1 LKSLCTWK
9 FVRKRSSIIK
19 KLEPISSSISNIRT
33 LETKYGRLQNSVRL
47 LAVSKKK
54 SPEQILKA
62 ASVGISHFGENYV
75 QEAME
80 KIEILKA
87 YELTWH
93 YIGPIQSNKAAKIA
107 QNFDWV
113 QSLDREKIAVKLN
126 ENRSGKHGALNI
138 CIQVN
143 LSGEMTKSGV
153 AINQAEDLC
162 KIVERLPNLNLRGLM
177 AIPAPEQNFQLQRDK
192 FRELSHKFND
202 LKKIYPKMD
211 VLSMGMSND
220 YEAAIAE
227 GSTMVRLGTALFG
240 ARL

>member
-1 LKSLCTWK
+1 M
-9 FVRKRSSIIK
+9 
-19 KLEPISSSISNIRT
+19 KLISSSISNIRS

-54 SPEQILKA
+54 SADQILEA
-62 ASVGISHFGENYV
+62 VSSGISHFGENYV
-75 QEAME
+75 QEAVE
-80 KIEILKA
+80 KIQILKA
-87 YELTWH
+87 YKLTWH
-93 YIGPIQSNKAAKIA
+93 YIGPIQSNKAARIA

-126 ENRSGKHGALNI
+126 ENRKSKDGALNT

-153 AINQAEDLC
+153 AIDQAEDLC
-162 KIVERLPNLNLRGLM
+162 KIVEKLPNLHLRGLM
-177 AIPAPEQNFQLQRDK
+177 AIPAPEQNFQLQRVK
-192 FRELSHKFND
+192 FRELSHIFHD

>member
-1 LKSLCTWK
+1 M
-9 FVRKRSSIIK
+9 
-19 KLEPISSSISNIRT
+19 KLISSSISNIRT

-54 SPEQILKA
+54 STEQILEA
-62 ASVGISHFGENYV
+62 VSSGVSHFGENYV
-75 QEAME
+75 QEAVE
-80 KIEILKA
+80 KIQILKA
-87 YELTWH
+87 YKLTWH
-93 YIGPIQSNKAAKIA
+93 YIGPIQSNKAARIA

-126 ENRSGKHGALNI
+126 ENRKSKDGALNT

-153 AINQAEDLC
+153 SINQAEDLC
-162 KIVERLPNLNLRGLM
+162 KIVEKLPNLHLRGLM
-177 AIPAPEQNFQLQRDK
+177 AIPAPEQNFQLQRVK
-192 FRELSHKFND
+192 FRELSHIFHD

-240 ARL
+240 ERL

>member
-1 LKSLCTWK
+1 MGL
-9 FVRKRSSIIK
+9 
-19 KLEPISSSISNIRT
+19 ISSSISNIRA
-33 LETKYGRLQNSVRL
+33 LEAKYGRPQNSVRL

-54 SPEQILKA
+54 SKEHILGA
-62 ASVGISHFGENYV
+62 VNSGVFDFGENYA
-75 QEAME
+75 QEALE
-80 KIEILKA
+80 KIEALKD
-87 YELTWH
+87 YKLTWH

-126 ENRSGKHGALNI
+126 ENRGSKHTALNI

-143 LSGEMTKSGV
+143 VSEESTKSGV
-153 AINQAEDLC
+153 AMNQAEDLC
-162 KIVERLPNLNLRGLM
+162 GIVENLPNLNLRGLM
-177 AIPAPEQNFQLQRDK
+177 AIPAPETNFQLQRDK
-192 FRELSHKFND
+192 YRELSNKFND
-202 LKKIYPKMD
+202 LKKIYPSID

>member
-1 LKSLCTWK
+1 M
-9 FVRKRSSIIK
+9 
-19 KLEPISSSISNIRT
+19 
-33 LETKYGRLQNSVRL
+33 
-47 LAVSKKK
+47 
-54 SPEQILKA
+54 
-62 ASVGISHFGENYV
+62 SVGISHFGENYV
-75 QEAME
+75 QEAMK
-80 KIEILKA
+80 KIEILSA

-143 LSGEMTKSGV
+143 LSGEVTKSGV

-202 LKKIYPKMD
+202 LKKNYPKMD

>member
-1 LKSLCTWK
+1 M
-9 FVRKRSSIIK
+9 
-19 KLEPISSSISNIRT
+19 KLISSSISNIRS

-54 SPEQILKA
+54 SADQILEA
-62 ASVGISHFGENYV
+62 VSSGISHFGENYV
-75 QEAME
+75 KEAVE
-80 KIEILKA
+80 KIQILKA
-87 YELTWH
+87 YKLTWH
-93 YIGPIQSNKAAKIA
+93 YIGPIQSNKAARIA

-126 ENRSGKHGALNI
+126 ENRKSKDGALNT

-153 AINQAEDLC
+153 AIDQAEDLC
-162 KIVERLPNLNLRGLM
+162 KIVEKLPNLHLRGLM
-177 AIPAPEQNFQLQRDK
+177 AIPAPEQNFQLQRVK
-192 FRELSHKFND
+192 FRELSHIFHD

>member
-1 LKSLCTWK
+1 M
-9 FVRKRSSIIK
+9 
-19 KLEPISSSISNIRT
+19 KLISSSISNIRT

-54 SPEQILKA
+54 STEQILEA
-62 ASVGISHFGENYV
+62 VSSGVSHFGENYV
-75 QEAME
+75 QEAVE
-80 KIEILKA
+80 KIQILKA
-87 YELTWH
+87 YKLTWH
-93 YIGPIQSNKAAKIA
+93 YIGPIQSNKAARIA

-126 ENRSGKHGALNI
+126 ENRKSKDGALNT

-153 AINQAEDLC
+153 AIDQAEDLC
-162 KIVERLPNLNLRGLM
+162 KIVEKLPNLHLRGLM
-177 AIPAPEQNFQLQRDK
+177 AIPAPEQNFQLQRVK
-192 FRELSHKFND
+192 FRELSHIFHD

-240 ARL
+240 ERL

>member
-1 LKSLCTWK
+1 M
-9 FVRKRSSIIK
+9 
-19 KLEPISSSISNIRT
+19 KLISSSISNIRT

-54 SPEQILKA
+54 SADQILEA
-62 ASVGISHFGENYV
+62 VSSGISHFGENYV
-75 QEAME
+75 QEAVE
-80 KIEILKA
+80 KIQILKA
-87 YELTWH
+87 YKLTWH
-93 YIGPIQSNKAAKIA
+93 YIGPIQSNKAARIA

-126 ENRSGKHGALNI
+126 ENRKSKDGALNT

-153 AINQAEDLC
+153 AIDQAEDLC
-162 KIVERLPNLNLRGLM
+162 KIVEKLPNLHLRGLM
-177 AIPAPEQNFQLQRDK
+177 AIPAPEQNFQLQRVK
-192 FRELSHKFND
+192 FRELSHIFHD

>member
-1 LKSLCTWK
+1 M
-9 FVRKRSSIIK
+9 
-19 KLEPISSSISNIRT
+19 KLISSSISNIRT

-54 SPEQILKA
+54 STEQILEA
-62 ASVGISHFGENYV
+62 VSSGVSHFGENYV
-75 QEAME
+75 QEAVE
-80 KIEILKA
+80 KIQILKA
-87 YELTWH
+87 YKLTWH
-93 YIGPIQSNKAAKIA
+93 YIGPIQSNKAARIA

-126 ENRSGKHGALNI
+126 ENRKSKDGALNT

-153 AINQAEDLC
+153 SLNQAEDLC
-162 KIVERLPNLNLRGLM
+162 KIVEKLPNLHLRGLM
-177 AIPAPEQNFQLQRDK
+177 AIPAPEQNFQLQRVK
-192 FRELSHKFND
+192 FRELSHIFHD

-240 ARL
+240 ERL

>member
-1 LKSLCTWK
+1 
-9 FVRKRSSIIK
+9 
-19 KLEPISSSISNIRT
+19 
-33 LETKYGRLQNSVRL
+33 

-54 SPEQILKA
+54 STEQILEA
-62 ASVGISHFGENYV
+62 VSSGVSHFGENYV
-75 QEAME
+75 QEAVE
-80 KIEILKA
+80 KIQILKA
-87 YELTWH
+87 YKLTWH
-93 YIGPIQSNKAAKIA
+93 YIGPIQSNKAARIA

-126 ENRSGKHGALNI
+126 ENRKSKDGALNT

-153 AINQAEDLC
+153 SINQAEDLC
-162 KIVERLPNLNLRGLM
+162 KIVEKLPNLHLRGLM
-177 AIPAPEQNFQLQRDK
+177 AIPAPEQNFQLQRVK
-192 FRELSHKFND
+192 FRELSHIFHD

>member
-1 LKSLCTWK
+1 LKL
-9 FVRKRSSIIK
+9 
-19 KLEPISSSISNIRT
+19 ISSSISNIRS

-54 SPEQILKA
+54 SADQILEA
-62 ASVGISHFGENYV
+62 VSSGISHFGENYV
-75 QEAME
+75 QEAVE
-80 KIEILKA
+80 KIQILKA
-87 YELTWH
+87 YKLTWH
-93 YIGPIQSNKAAKIA
+93 YIGPIQSNKAARIA

-126 ENRSGKHGALNI
+126 ENRKSKDGALNT

-153 AINQAEDLC
+153 AIDQAEDLC
-162 KIVERLPNLNLRGLM
+162 KIVEKLPNLHLRGLM
-177 AIPAPEQNFQLQRDK
+177 AIPAPEQNFQLQRVK
-192 FRELSHKFND
+192 FRELSHIFHD

>member
-1 LKSLCTWK
+1 M
-9 FVRKRSSIIK
+9 
-19 KLEPISSSISNIRT
+19 KLISSSISNIRT

-54 SPEQILKA
+54 STEQILEA
-62 ASVGISHFGENYV
+62 VSSGVSHFGENYV
-75 QEAME
+75 QEAEE
-80 KIEILKA
+80 KIQLLKA
-87 YELTWH
+87 YKLTWH
-93 YIGPIQSNKAAKIA
+93 YIGPIQSNKAARIA

-126 ENRSGKHGALNI
+126 ENRKSKDGALNT

-153 AINQAEDLC
+153 SINQAEDLC
-162 KIVERLPNLNLRGLM
+162 KIVEKLPNLHLRGLM
-177 AIPAPEQNFQLQRDK
+177 AIPAPEQNFQLQRVK
-192 FRELSHKFND
+192 FRELSHIFND

>member
-1 LKSLCTWK
+1 M
-9 FVRKRSSIIK
+9 
-19 KLEPISSSISNIRT
+19 
-33 LETKYGRLQNSVRL
+33 ETKYGRLQNSVRL

-54 SPEQILKA
+54 SADQILEA
-62 ASVGISHFGENYV
+62 VSSGISHFGENYV
-75 QEAME
+75 QEAVE
-80 KIEILKA
+80 KIQILKA
-87 YELTWH
+87 YKLTWH
-93 YIGPIQSNKAAKIA
+93 YIGPIQSNKAARIA

-126 ENRSGKHGALNI
+126 ENRKSKDGALNT

-153 AINQAEDLC
+153 AIDQAEDLC
-162 KIVERLPNLNLRGLM
+162 KIVEKLPNLHLRGLM
-177 AIPAPEQNFQLQRDK
+177 AIPAPEQNFQLQRVK
-192 FRELSHKFND
+192 FRELSHIFHD

>member
-1 LKSLCTWK
+1 M
-9 FVRKRSSIIK
+9 
-19 KLEPISSSISNIRT
+19 
-33 LETKYGRLQNSVRL
+33 ETKYGRLQNSVRL

-54 SPEQILKA
+54 STEQILDA
-62 ASVGISHFGENYV
+62 VSSGVSHFGENYV
-75 QEAME
+75 QEAVE
-80 KIEILKA
+80 KIQILKA
-87 YELTWH
+87 YKLTWH
-93 YIGPIQSNKAAKIA
+93 YIGPIQSNKAARIA

-126 ENRSGKHGALNI
+126 ENRKSKDGALNT

-153 AINQAEDLC
+153 SINQAEDLC
-162 KIVERLPNLNLRGLM
+162 KIVEKLPNLHLRGLM
-177 AIPAPEQNFQLQRDK
+177 AIPAPEQNFQLQRVK
-192 FRELSHKFND
+192 FRELSHIFHD

>member
-1 LKSLCTWK
+1 M
-9 FVRKRSSIIK
+9 
-19 KLEPISSSISNIRT
+19 KLISSSISNIRT

-54 SPEQILKA
+54 STEQILEA
-62 ASVGISHFGENYV
+62 VSSGVSHFGENYV
-75 QEAME
+75 QEAVE
-80 KIEILKA
+80 KIQILKA
-87 YELTWH
+87 YKLTWH
-93 YIGPIQSNKAAKIA
+93 YIGPIQSNKAARIA

-126 ENRSGKHGALNI
+126 ENRKSKDGALNT

-153 AINQAEDLC
+153 SINQAEDLC
-162 KIVERLPNLNLRGLM
+162 KIVENLPNLHLRGLM
-177 AIPAPEQNFQLQRDK
+177 AIPAPEQNFQLQRVK
-192 FRELSHKFND
+192 FRELSHIFHD

-240 ARL
+240 ERL

>member
-1 LKSLCTWK
+1 
-9 FVRKRSSIIK
+9 
-19 KLEPISSSISNIRT
+19 
-33 LETKYGRLQNSVRL
+33 

-54 SPEQILKA
+54 SADQILEA
-62 ASVGISHFGENYV
+62 VSSGISHFGENYV
-75 QEAME
+75 QEAVE
-80 KIEILKA
+80 KIQILKA
-87 YELTWH
+87 YKLTWH
-93 YIGPIQSNKAAKIA
+93 YIGPIQSNKAARIA

-126 ENRSGKHGALNI
+126 ENRKSKDGALNT

-153 AINQAEDLC
+153 AIDQAEDLC
-162 KIVERLPNLNLRGLM
+162 KIVEKLPNLHLRGLM
-177 AIPAPEQNFQLQRDK
+177 AIPAPEQNFQLQRVK
-192 FRELSHKFND
+192 FRELSHIFHD

>member
-1 LKSLCTWK
+1 M
-9 FVRKRSSIIK
+9 
-19 KLEPISSSISNIRT
+19 KLISSSISNIRT

-54 SPEQILKA
+54 STEQILEA
-62 ASVGISHFGENYV
+62 VSSGVSHFGENYV
-75 QEAME
+75 QEAVE
-80 KIEILKA
+80 KIQILKA
-87 YELTWH
+87 YKLTWH
-93 YIGPIQSNKAAKIA
+93 YIGPIQSNKAARIA

-126 ENRSGKHGALNI
+126 ENRKSKDGALNT

-153 AINQAEDLC
+153 SINQAEDLC
-162 KIVERLPNLNLRGLM
+162 KIVEKLPNLHLRGLM
-177 AIPAPEQNFQLQRDK
+177 AIPAPEQNFQLQRVK
-192 FRELSHKFND
+192 FRELSHIFHD

>member
-1 LKSLCTWK
+1 M
-9 FVRKRSSIIK
+9 
-19 KLEPISSSISNIRT
+19 KLISSSISNIRS

-54 SPEQILKA
+54 SADQILEA
-62 ASVGISHFGENYV
+62 VSSGISHFGENYV
-75 QEAME
+75 KEAVE
-80 KIEILKA
+80 KIQILKA
-87 YELTWH
+87 YKLTWH
-93 YIGPIQSNKAAKIA
+93 YIGPIQSNKAARIA

-126 ENRSGKHGALNI
+126 ENRKSKDGALNT

-153 AINQAEDLC
+153 SINQAEDLC
-162 KIVERLPNLNLRGLM
+162 KIVEKLPNLHLRGLM
-177 AIPAPEQNFQLQRDK
+177 AIPAPEQNFQLQRVK
-192 FRELSHKFND
+192 FRELSHIFHD

>member
-1 LKSLCTWK
+1 MEL
-9 FVRKRSSIIK
+9 
-19 KLEPISSSISNIRT
+19 ISSSISNIRA
-33 LETKYGRLQNSVRL
+33 LEAKYGRPQNSVHL

-54 SPEQILKA
+54 SKEHILRA
-62 ASVGISHFGENYV
+62 VNSGVFDFGENYA
-75 QEAME
+75 QEALE
-80 KIEILKA
+80 KIKTLKG
-87 YELTWH
+87 YKLTWH

-126 ENRSGKHGALNI
+126 ENRGSKHNALNI

-143 LSGEMTKSGV
+143 VSEESTKSGV

-162 KIVERLPNLNLRGLM
+162 GIVENLPNLNLRGLM
-177 AIPAPEQNFQLQRDK
+177 AIPAPEPNFQLQREK
-192 FRELSHKFND
+192 YKELSNKFND
-202 LKKIYPKMD
+202 LKKIYPSID